1 MEVQAIV
8 EARLGEVDEVGG
20 GDGHLVEEDL
30 TFDVAHGR
38 GKRCNRVGHGCLVGR
53 GVAQPARAMTKGQEE
68 ADDEAVG
75 EDEGSAAAH
84 FCLHA
89 DGPATRPGNQLQ
101 SRPVIGPSR
110 GPPA

>member
-1 MEVQAIV
+1 
-8 EARLGEVDEVGG
+8 
-20 GDGHLVEEDL
+20 
-30 TFDVAHGR
+30 
-38 GKRCNRVGHGCLVGR
+38 
-53 GVAQPARAMTKGQEE
+53 MTKGQEE

>member
-68 ADDEAVG
+68 ADERPSAL
-75 EDEGSAAAH
+75 SAAAH
-84 FCLHA
+84 RTPTAGQSTAITSCL
-89 DGPATRPGNQLQ
+89 R
-101 SRPVIGPSR
+101 S
-110 GPPA
+110 